1 MLEEFRAEDNKMGSW
16 KKETIKLNRLLEE
29 ARKIVKDLK
38 ARPEPIT
45 ADEIDDQIDET
56 RVK

>member
-1 MLEEFRAEDNKMGSW
+1 MREEFKAEDDKMTSW
-16 KKETIKLNRLLEE
+16 KNEAIKLNRLLED
-29 ARKIVKDLK
+29 ARKVVKDLK

-56 RVK
+56 QV